1 MSSARTS
8 SASNASGR
16 PAPAARPVFSFSTQR
31 PHALLP
37 RAFASGSRFDR
48 ARWWGEIIVPA
59 ATGAATTSHAW
70 SLTPA
75 AHMLLAH
82 DVAADPPRLARIRRE
97 RAGEYGC
104 SFVLHSRY
112 QAYRYSFVLRAC
124 YHARLA
130 SRAHRDHCARGD
142 HLCLRPIAAPTDETL
157 AP

>member
-31 PHALLP
+31 PRALLP

-75 AHMLLAH
+75 AHMLLAR
-82 DVAADPPRLARIRRE
+82 DVAADLPRLARIRRE
-97 RAGEYGC
+97 REQVSMDAASC
-104 SFVLHSRY
+104 SIPATKPIDTALCSALAITPAWLLARTETTVPEGTTS
-112 QAYRYSFVLRAC
+112 AC
-124 YHARLA
+124 
-130 SRAHRDHCARGD
+130 
-142 HLCLRPIAAPTDETL
+142 AP
-157 AP
+157 